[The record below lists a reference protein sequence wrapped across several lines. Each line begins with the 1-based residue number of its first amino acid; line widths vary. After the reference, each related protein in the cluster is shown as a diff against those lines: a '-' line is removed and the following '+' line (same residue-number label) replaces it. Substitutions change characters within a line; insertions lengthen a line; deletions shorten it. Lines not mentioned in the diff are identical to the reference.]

1 MQIRFLRFMTLLLA
15 SVLATGVVSAQ
26 TRKITGQVVD
36 EMGIPL
42 IGSVVASQDGKSGTM
57 TDEKGAFSLNVR
69 SNDQTVSVSFL
80 GYLTQNVD
88 ILGKSDIKIQLLPD
102 PNNSLN
108 EVVVI
113 GYGEVKKA
121 DLTGSVGS
129 VKMSDVKE
137 APGLSVDQALQGRI
151 AGVDIMST
159 TGEPGAAT
167 SIRIRGTRSITASNE
182 PLIVVDGVAGAVTDL
197 NDINSEDIESI
208 SVLKDA
214 SSTAIYGS
222 RGSNGVIMVTTKG
235 GFTTKP
241 NITFKAQFGA
251 SQIAR
256 SLDLMNAE
264 EFIRYRKSINAAGG
278 HLAHGNLPAYDE
290 KLDPALYGVGTNWL
304 DEISRVALY
313 QNYNFSMSG
322 KENKLH
328 YYTALGY
335 TDQQGVVKG
344 SGMSRVTTRLNLAYK
359 IFKWMTLSY
368 RGSYTYQ
375 RQLPN
380 RATIGG
386 TNIYNG
392 AIYLSPLISPE
403 DNYNPI
409 FENGMYINNPAKT
422 IEMTENIQ
430 DRHTTFNT
438 AIVEIMPVSGMVIT
452 SHNTY
457 MLYGRKDY
465 RFYPSYLPAKVEG
478 EGAEAYRYE
487 GDAYRFSSENTIS
500 YKKKLSRGHNLDALL
515 GFTVSNESTNQISL
529 NAKGLLVDGLK
540 WNNMNGIS
548 SKENYAASSA
558 NTKVVRESLLARFNY
573 NYKSKYYLTFT
584 GRYDGSSNFADNHKW
599 GFFPSGAFK
608 WNMKQENFLRRVKDI
623 DELSLRLSAGLTGN
637 DAIPTYNSLEA
648 YTSSTG
654 GYLFDGTQS
663 AAYYLNRIANPDLT
677 WEKTFLANLGVDLS
691 VLDGRLKFT
700 AEAYTSYTKDLL
712 LSVQVPQTTGF
723 NSRFTNLGKTT
734 NSGVELTIDSRNIDT
749 KDFSWNT
756 TFTISHN
763 RQMVEDIGHENYV
776 ATLESWGNSK
786 YMMYGYR
793 KGYPLNSL
801 WGFEYAG
808 PWQNEEQLK
817 QYYQESNTYVSSTL
831 ADKTD
836 DAKVKTL
843 LGLPKYVDQDQN
855 GVLSE
860 KDLVY
865 LGNSDPILYGGLNNT
880 FHWKNF
886 KFTMYFIYSLGG
898 SIYNWSEMF
907 MGGGIVTNQYRY
919 MLDAWHPVRNPDS
932 WHPRPGKD
940 YNLMPSSRQVHDA
953 SYLRLKTLSVAYT
966 LPFKRGNTFKDMTF
980 TLTGDNLA
988 LWTKYNGFDP
998 DVSTNSSNSTLRRVD
1013 MGAYPK
1019 ARMVVL
1025 SVQLRY

>member
-1 MQIRFLRFMTLLLA
+1 MTVLLCT
-15 SVLATGVVSAQ
+15 VIQVSAQ
-26 TRKITGQVVD
+26 TRKISGVVVD
-36 EMGIPL
+36 EMGLPL
-42 IGSVVASQDGKSGTM
+42 IGSVVASQDGKSGVM
-57 TDEKGAFSLNVR
+57 TDDKGAFSIDVR
-69 SNDQTVSVSFL
+69 SNDQTITVSFL
-80 GYLTQNVD
+80 GYLTQNAD
-88 ILGKSDIKIQLLPD
+88 ISGKSDIKVQLLPD

-113 GYGEVKKA
+113 GYGEVKKV

-222 RGSNGVIMVTTKG
+222 RGSNGVVLVTTKG
-235 GFTTKP
+235 GFTSKP
-241 NITFKAQFGA
+241 NITFKAQFGV

-256 SLDLMNAE
+256 TLDLMDAS
-264 EFIRYRKSINAAGG
+264 EFIRYRNSYSYGSKEN
-278 HLAHGNLPAYDE
+278 GNVPSYDPTAYGE
-290 KLDPALYGVGTNWL
+290 GTNWL
-304 DEISRVALY
+304 DEISRVAFY
-313 QNYNFSMSG
+313 QNYNFSISG

-328 YYTALGY
+328 YYSALGY
-335 TDQQGVVKG
+335 TDQQGVIKG
-344 SGMSRVTTRLNLAYK
+344 SGMSRVTARLNLAYK
-359 IFKWMTLSY
+359 IFKWMTISY

-380 RATIGG
+380 RANIGG

-392 AIYLSPLISPE
+392 AIYLSPLIKPD
-403 DNYNPI
+403 DNWNPLY
-409 FENGMYINNPAKT
+409 ENGVTINTPAKT
-422 IEMTENIQ
+422 IELNENIS
-430 DRHTTFNT
+430 DRHTTFHT
-438 AIVEIMPVSGMVIT
+438 AIVEVMPIKGMVIK

-487 GDAYRFSSENTIS
+487 GDAYRFSTENTIS
-500 YKKKLSRGHNLDALL
+500 YKKKLNRGHNIDALL
-515 GFTVSNESTNQISL
+515 GYTLTYETVNTLSL
-529 NAKGLLVDGLK
+529 NAKGLLVDALK

-548 SKENYAASSA
+548 SKENYTASSS
-558 NTKVVRESLLARFNY
+558 NTVTVRKSVLARANY

-584 GRYDGSSNFADNHKW
+584 GRYDGSSNFAENNKW

-608 WNMKQENFLRRVKDI
+608 WNLKQENFLKRVKQV
-623 DELSLRLSAGLTGN
+623 DELALRLSAGLTGN
-637 DAIPTYNSLEA
+637 DAISNYRSLEA
-648 YTSSTG
+648 YSSTTG

-663 AAYYLNRIANPDLT
+663 AAYYLSRIENPDLT
-677 WEKTFLANLGVDLS
+677 WEKTFLANVGVDLS
-691 VLDGRLKFT
+691 VLNGRLKFT
-700 AEAYTSYTKDLL
+700 LEGYASYTKDLL
-712 LSVQVPQTTGF
+712 LSVQIPQTTGF
-723 NSRFTNLGKTT
+723 NNRFTNLGLTT
-734 NSGVELTIDSRNIDT
+734 NNGVELTIDSRNIDR
-749 KDFSWNT
+749 KNFSWTT

-763 RQMVEDIGHENYV
+763 SQMVRDIGNENYV
-776 ATLESWGNSK
+776 ATLSSWGSNSF
-786 YMMYGYR
+786 MMYGYK

-801 WGFEYAG
+801 WGFQYEG
-808 PWQNEEQLK
+808 PWQNLEQLERN
-817 QYYQESNTYVSSTL
+817 QYTHTYVSSTL
-831 ADKTD
+831 ASEGNLSS
-836 DAKVKTL
+836 L
-843 LGLPKYVDQDQN
+843 LGHPKYADQN
-855 GVLSE
+855 KDGVLSE
-860 KDLVY
+860 KDLIY
-865 LGNSDPILYGGLNNT
+865 LGNSDPIVHGGINNT

-886 KFTMYFIYSLGG
+886 KLSLYFTYSIGG
-898 SIYNWSEMF
+898 KIYNYSELF
-907 MGGGIVTNQYRY
+907 MGGGSITNQYRY
-919 MLDAWHPVRNPDS
+919 MLDCWHPVRNPDS
-932 WHPRPGKD
+932 WHPRAGTG

-953 SYLRLKTLSVAYT
+953 SYLRFKTASLSYT
-966 LPFKRGNTFKDMTF
+966 LPFKKGKTFKDIMF
-980 TLTGDNLA
+980 TLTGDNLV

-1019 ARMVVL
+1019 SRMVVFG
-1025 SVQLRY
+1025 VQLRY

>member
-1 MQIRFLRFMTLLLA
+1 MQTRFLKVVTLMLALLA
-15 SVLATGVVSAQ
+15 ASVASAQ
-26 TRKITGQVVD
+26 TRKITGTVVD

-42 IGSVVASQDGKSGTM
+42 IGSVVASQDGKSGAM
-57 TDEKGAFSLNVR
+57 TDDKGVFTLNVR

-80 GYLTQNVD
+80 GYLTQNVN
-88 ILGKSDIKIQLLPD
+88 IQGKTDIKVQMMPD

-129 VKMSDVKE
+129 VKMSDIKE

-197 NDINSEDIESI
+197 NDINSDDIESI

-251 SQIAR
+251 SQVAR
-256 SLDLMNAE
+256 TLDVMNAE
-264 EFIRYRKSINAAGG
+264 EFIRFRRYLNYGYKD
-278 HLAHGNLPAYDE
+278 HGNLPAYDE
-290 KLDPALYGVGTNWL
+290 KLDPAAYGAGTNWL
-304 DEISRVALY
+304 DEITRVAAY
-313 QNYNFSMSG
+313 QNYNFSISG

-328 YYTALGY
+328 YYSALGY
-335 TDQQGVVKG
+335 TDQQGVIKG

-359 IFKWMTLSY
+359 IFKWMTVSY

-380 RATIGG
+380 RASIGG

-403 DNYNPI
+403 DNWNPI
-409 FENGMYINNPAKT
+409 FENGVYFNNPAKT
-422 IEMTENIQ
+422 IEMVENIV

-438 AIVEIMPVSGMVIT
+438 AIVEIMPIKGMVIK

-465 RFYPSYLPAKVEG
+465 RFYPSCLPAKVEG

-500 YKKKLSRGHNLDALL
+500 YKRKFSRGHNLDALL
-515 GFTVSNESTNQISL
+515 GFTVSTDLTNLLSL

-540 WNNMNGIS
+540 WNNMNGVA
-548 SKENYAASSA
+548 SKENYTASSS
-558 NTKVVRESLLARFNY
+558 NTKVVRESVLARFNY

-608 WNMKQENFLRRVKDI
+608 WNMKQEKFLRRVKDV

-637 DAIPTYNSLEA
+637 DAISTYRSLEA

-654 GYLFDGTQS
+654 GYMFGGTQPT
-663 AAYYLNRIANPDLT
+663 AYYINRIQNPDLT
-677 WEKTFLANLGVDLS
+677 WEKTFLANVGVDLS
-691 VLDGRLKFT
+691 VLKGRLKFT
-700 AEAYTSYTKDLL
+700 LEGYTSYTTDLL
-712 LSVQVPQTTGF
+712 LSVQIPQTTGF
-723 NSRFTNLGKTT
+723 NNRFTNLGKTT
-734 NSGVELTIDSRNIDT
+734 NNGVELSIDSRNIDT
-749 KDFSWNT
+749 KDFSWST

-763 RQMVEDIGHENYV
+763 RQMVENIGHENYV
-776 ATLESWGNSK
+776 TTLESWGNSK
-786 YMMYGYR
+786 YMMYGYK

-801 WGFEYAG
+801 WGFKYAG
-808 PWQNEEQLK
+808 PWQNEDQLQK
-817 QYYQESNTYVSSTL
+817 YYMDSKTYVSSTL
-831 ADKTD
+831 VDK
-836 DAKVKTL
+836 AKPDEVKSL
-843 LGLPKYVDQDQN
+843 LGLPKYVDRNND
-855 GVLSE
+855 GMLSE
-860 KDLVY
+860 KDLFY
-865 LGNSDPILYGGLNNT
+865 LGNSDPLLYGGLNNT
-880 FHWKNF
+880 FHWKNL
-886 KFTMYFIYSLGG
+886 KFSFYFVYSLGG
-898 SIYNWSEMF
+898 SIYNYSEMF
-907 MGGGIVTNQYRY
+907 MGGGKITNQYRY

-932 WHPRPGKD
+932 WHPRPNKD

-953 SYLRLKTLSVAYT
+953 SYLRLKTVSIAYT
-966 LPFKRGNTFKDMTF
+966 LPFKNGNIFKDMTF

-988 LWTKYNGFDP
+988 LWTAYNGFDP

-1025 SVQLRY
+1025 GVQLRY

>member
-1 MQIRFLRFMTLLLA
+1 MQKRFLKLITLMT
-15 SVLATGVVSAQ
+15 VLFCTVTHVSAQ
-26 TRKITGQVVD
+26 TRKVTGVVVD
-36 EMGIPL
+36 EMGVPL
-42 IGSVVASQDGKSGTM
+42 IGSIVASQDGKSGVM
-57 TDEKGAFSLNVR
+57 TDEKGAFSINVR
-69 SNDQTVSVSFL
+69 SNDQTITISFL
-80 GYLTQNVD
+80 GYLTQSAD
-88 ILGKSDIKIQLLPD
+88 IVGKSDIKVQLLPD

-222 RGSNGVIMVTTKG
+222 RGSNGVVLVTTKG
-235 GFTTKP
+235 GFTSKP

-256 SLDLMNAE
+256 TLDLMNAS
-264 EFIRYRKSINAAGG
+264 EFIRYRNSYSY
-278 HLAHGNLPAYDE
+278 GNKDNGNVPQYDPTAYGE
-290 KLDPALYGVGTNWL
+290 GTNWL

-335 TDQQGVVKG
+335 TDQQGVIKD
-344 SGMSRVTTRLNLAYK
+344 SGMKRVTARLNLAYK

-368 RGSYTYQ
+368 RGSYSYQ

-380 RATIGG
+380 KANIGG

-392 AIYLSPLISPE
+392 AIYLSPLIKPE
-403 DNYNPI
+403 DNWNPLY
-409 FENGMYINNPAKT
+409 ENGVTINTPAKT
-422 IEMTENIQ
+422 IELNENIS
-430 DRHTTFNT
+430 DRHTTFHT
-438 AIVEIMPVSGMVIT
+438 AIVEVMPIKGMVIK

-487 GDAYRFSSENTIS
+487 GDAYRFSTENTIS
-500 YKKKLSRGHNLDALL
+500 YKRKFNRGHNIDALL
-515 GFTVSNESTNQISL
+515 GYTLSYENVNTLSL
-529 NAKGLLVDGLK
+529 NAKGLLVDALK

-548 SKENYAASSA
+548 SKENYTASSS
-558 NTKVVRESLLARFNY
+558 NTETVRKSVLARLNY
-573 NYKSKYYLTFT
+573 NLKSKYYLTFT
-584 GRYDGSSNFADNHKW
+584 GRYDGSSNFAANNKW

-608 WNMKQENFLRRVKDI
+608 WNMKQENFLKRVKDV
-623 DELSLRLSAGLTGN
+623 DELALRLSAGLTGN
-637 DAIPTYNSLEA
+637 DAISNYRSLEA
-648 YTSSTG
+648 YSSTTG

-663 AAYYLNRIANPDLT
+663 AAYYLSRIENPDLT
-677 WEKTFLANLGVDLS
+677 WEKTFLANVGLDLS
-691 VLDGRLKFT
+691 VLKGRLKFT
-700 AEAYTSYTKDLL
+700 VEGYSSYTKDLL
-712 LSVQVPQTTGF
+712 LSVQIPQTTGF
-723 NSRFTNLGKTT
+723 NSRFTNLGMTT
-734 NSGVELTIDSRNIDT
+734 NNGVELTIDSRNIDR
-749 KDFSWNT
+749 KNFSWTT

-763 RQMVEDIGHENYV
+763 SQMVRDIGNENYV
-776 ATLESWGNSK
+776 ATLSSWGSNSF
-786 YMMYGYR
+786 MMYGYK

-801 WGFEYAG
+801 WGFQYEG
-808 PWQNEEQLK
+808 PWQNLEQLERN
-817 QYYQESNTYVSSTL
+817 QYTHTYVSSAL
-831 ADKTD
+831 ASEDNLGS
-836 DAKVKTL
+836 L
-843 LGLPKYVDQDQN
+843 LGHPKYVDQNKD

-860 KDLVY
+860 KDLIY
-865 LGNSDPILYGGLNNT
+865 LGNSDPVVYGGLNNT

-886 KFTMYFIYSLGG
+886 KLSLYFTYSLGG
-898 SIYNWSEMF
+898 RIYNYSELF
-907 MGGGIVTNQYRY
+907 MGGGSITNQYRY
-919 MLDAWHPVRNPDS
+919 MLDCWHPVRNPDS
-932 WHPRPGKD
+932 MHPKAGVG

-953 SYLRLKTLSVAYT
+953 SYLRFKTLSFSYT
-966 LPFKRGNTFKDMTF
+966 YPFKKGKTFKDIMF
-980 TLTGDNLA
+980 SITGDNLA

-1025 SVQLRY
+1025 GVQLRY

>member
-1 MQIRFLRFMTLLLA
+1 MQKRFLRLITLIT
-15 SVLATGVVSAQ
+15 VLICTVTHVSAQ
-26 TRKITGQVVD
+26 TRKITGVVVD
-36 EMGIPL
+36 EMGLPL
-42 IGSVVASQDGKSGTM
+42 IGSVVASQDGKSGVM
-57 TDEKGAFSLNVR
+57 TDDKGAFSIDVR
-69 SNDQTVSVSFL
+69 SNDQTISVSFL
-80 GYLTQNVD
+80 GYLTQNAD
-88 ILGKSDIKIQLLPD
+88 IVGKSDLKVQLLPD

-222 RGSNGVIMVTTKG
+222 RGSNGVVLVTTKG
-235 GFTTKP
+235 GFTSKP
-241 NITFKAQFGA
+241 NITFKAQFGV

-256 SLDLMNAE
+256 TLDLMDSG
-264 EFIRYRKSINAAGG
+264 EFIRYRNSYSY
-278 HLAHGNLPAYDE
+278 GNKDNGNVPQYDPTAYAE
-290 KLDPALYGVGTNWL
+290 STNWL
-304 DEISRVALY
+304 DEISRVAFY

-335 TDQQGVVKG
+335 TDQQGVIKD
-344 SGMSRVTTRLNLAYK
+344 SGMKRVTARLNLAYK
-359 IFKWMTLSY
+359 LFKWMTLSY

-380 RATIGG
+380 KANIGG

-392 AIYLSPLISPE
+392 AIYLSPLIKPE
-403 DNYNPI
+403 DNWNPLY
-409 FENGMYINNPAKT
+409 ENGVTINTPAKT
-422 IEMTENIQ
+422 IELNENIS
-430 DRHTTFNT
+430 DRHTTFHT
-438 AIVEIMPVSGMVIT
+438 AIVEVMPVKGMVIK

-487 GDAYRFSSENTIS
+487 GDDYRFSTENTIS
-500 YKKKLSRGHNLDALL
+500 YKRKFNRGHNIDALL
-515 GFTVSNESTNQISL
+515 GYTLSYENVNTLSL
-529 NAKGLLVDGLK
+529 NAKGLLVDALK

-548 SKENYAASSA
+548 SKENYTASSS
-558 NTKVVRESLLARFNY
+558 NTVTVRKSFLARFNY

-584 GRYDGSSNFADNHKW
+584 GRYDGSSNFAENNKW

-608 WNMKQENFLRRVKDI
+608 WNMKQENFLKRVKDI

-637 DAIPTYNSLEA
+637 DAIANYRSLEA
-648 YTSSTG
+648 YSSSTG

-663 AAYYLNRIANPDLT
+663 AAYYLSRIENPDLT
-677 WEKTFLANLGVDLS
+677 WEKTFLANVGLDLS
-691 VLDGRLKFT
+691 VLKGRLKFT
-700 AEAYTSYTKDLL
+700 LEGYTSYTKDLL
-712 LSVQVPQTTGF
+712 LSVQIPQTTGF
-723 NSRFTNLGKTT
+723 NSRFTNLGMTT
-734 NSGVELTIDSRNIDT
+734 NNGVELTIDSRNIDR
-749 KDFSWNT
+749 KNFSWTT

-763 RQMVEDIGHENYV
+763 SQMVRDIGNENYV
-776 ATLESWGNSK
+776 ATLSSWGSNSF
-786 YMMYGYR
+786 MMYGYK

-801 WGFEYAG
+801 WGFQYEG
-808 PWQNEEQLK
+808 PWQNLEQLERN
-817 QYYQESNTYVSSTL
+817 QYTHTYVSSTL
-831 ADKTD
+831 ASEGNLSS
-836 DAKVKTL
+836 L
-843 LGLPKYVDQDQN
+843 LGHPKYVDQNKD

-860 KDLVY
+860 KDLIY
-865 LGNSDPILYGGLNNT
+865 LGNSDPIVHGGLNNT

-886 KFTMYFIYSLGG
+886 KLSLYFTYSIGG
-898 SIYNWSEMF
+898 KIYNYSELF
-907 MGGGIVTNQYRY
+907 MGGGSITNQYRY
-919 MLDAWHPVRNPDS
+919 MLDCWHPVRNPDS
-932 WHPRPGKD
+932 MHPKAGVG

-953 SYLRLKTLSVAYT
+953 SYLRFKTLSFSYT
-966 LPFKRGNTFKDMTF
+966 YPFKKGKTFKDIMF
-980 TLTGDNLA
+980 SITGDNLA

-1025 SVQLRY
+1025 GVQLRY

>member
-1 MQIRFLRFMTLLLA
+1 MQKRFLRLITLIT
-15 SVLATGVVSAQ
+15 VLICTVTHVSAQ
-26 TRKITGQVVD
+26 TRKITGVVVD
-36 EMGIPL
+36 EMGLPL
-42 IGSVVASQDGKSGTM
+42 IGSVVASQDGKSGVM
-57 TDEKGAFSLNVR
+57 TDDKGAFSIDVR
-69 SNDQTVSVSFL
+69 SNDQTISVSFL
-80 GYLTQNVD
+80 GYLTQNAD
-88 ILGKSDIKIQLLPD
+88 IVGKSDLKVQLLPD

-222 RGSNGVIMVTTKG
+222 RGSNGVVLVTTKG
-235 GFTTKP
+235 GFTSKP
-241 NITFKAQFGA
+241 NITFKAQFGV

-256 SLDLMNAE
+256 TLDLMDSG
-264 EFIRYRKSINAAGG
+264 EFIRYRNSYSY
-278 HLAHGNLPAYDE
+278 GNKDNGNVPQYDPTAYAE
-290 KLDPALYGVGTNWL
+290 STNWL
-304 DEISRVALY
+304 DEISRVAFY

-335 TDQQGVVKG
+335 TDQQGVIKD
-344 SGMSRVTTRLNLAYK
+344 SGMKRVTARLNLAYK
-359 IFKWMTLSY
+359 LFKWMTLSY

-380 RATIGG
+380 KANIGG

-392 AIYLSPLISPE
+392 AIYLSPLIKPE
-403 DNYNPI
+403 DNWNPLY
-409 FENGMYINNPAKT
+409 ENGVTINTPAKT
-422 IEMTENIQ
+422 IELNENIS
-430 DRHTTFNT
+430 DRHTTFHT
-438 AIVEIMPVSGMVIT
+438 AIVEVMPVKGMVIK

-487 GDAYRFSSENTIS
+487 GDAYRFSTENTIS
-500 YKKKLSRGHNLDALL
+500 YKRKFNRGHNIDALL
-515 GFTVSNESTNQISL
+515 GYTLSYENVNTLSL
-529 NAKGLLVDGLK
+529 NAKGLLVDALK

-548 SKENYAASSA
+548 SKENYTASSS
-558 NTKVVRESLLARFNY
+558 NTVTVRKSFLARFNY

-584 GRYDGSSNFADNHKW
+584 GRYDGSSNFAENNKW

-608 WNMKQENFLRRVKDI
+608 WNMKQENFLKRVKDI

-637 DAIPTYNSLEA
+637 DAIANYRSLEA
-648 YTSSTG
+648 YSSSTG

-663 AAYYLNRIANPDLT
+663 AAYYLSRIENPDLT
-677 WEKTFLANLGVDLS
+677 WEKTFLANVGLDLS
-691 VLDGRLKFT
+691 VLKGRLKFT
-700 AEAYTSYTKDLL
+700 LEGYTSYTKDLL
-712 LSVQVPQTTGF
+712 LSVQIPQTTGF
-723 NSRFTNLGKTT
+723 NSRFTNLGMTT
-734 NSGVELTIDSRNIDT
+734 NNGVELTIDSRNIDR
-749 KDFSWNT
+749 KNFSWTT

-763 RQMVEDIGHENYV
+763 SQMVRDIGNENYV
-776 ATLESWGNSK
+776 ATLSSWGSNSF
-786 YMMYGYR
+786 MMYGYK

-801 WGFEYAG
+801 WGFQYEG
-808 PWQNEEQLK
+808 PWQNLEQLERN
-817 QYYQESNTYVSSTL
+817 QYTHTYVSSTL
-831 ADKTD
+831 ASEGNLSS
-836 DAKVKTL
+836 L
-843 LGLPKYVDQDQN
+843 LGHPKYVDQNKD

-860 KDLVY
+860 KDLIY
-865 LGNSDPILYGGLNNT
+865 LGNSDPIVHGGLNNT

-886 KFTMYFIYSLGG
+886 KLSLYFTYSIGG
-898 SIYNWSEMF
+898 KIYNYSELF
-907 MGGGIVTNQYRY
+907 MGGGSITNQYRY
-919 MLDAWHPVRNPDS
+919 MLDCWHPVRNPDS
-932 WHPRPGKD
+932 MHPKAGVG

-953 SYLRLKTLSVAYT
+953 SYLRFKTLSFSYT
-966 LPFKRGNTFKDMTF
+966 YPFKKGKTFKDIMF
-980 TLTGDNLA
+980 SITGDNLA

-1025 SVQLRY
+1025 GVQLRY

>member
-1 MQIRFLRFMTLLLA
+1 MQTRFLKVVTLMLALLA
-15 SVLATGVVSAQ
+15 ASVASAQ
-26 TRKITGQVVD
+26 TRKITGTVVD

-42 IGSVVASQDGKSGTM
+42 IGSVVASQDGKSGAM
-57 TDEKGAFSLNVR
+57 TDDKGVFTLNVR

-80 GYLTQNVD
+80 GYLTQNVN
-88 ILGKSDIKIQLLPD
+88 IQGKTDIKVQMMPD

-129 VKMSDVKE
+129 VKMSDIKE

-197 NDINSEDIESI
+197 NDINSDDIESI

-251 SQIAR
+251 SQVAR
-256 SLDLMNAE
+256 TLDVMNAE
-264 EFIRYRKSINAAGG
+264 EFIRFRRYLNYGYKD
-278 HLAHGNLPAYDE
+278 HGNLPAYDE
-290 KLDPALYGVGTNWL
+290 KLDPVAYGAGTNWL
-304 DEISRVALY
+304 DEITRVAAY
-313 QNYNFSMSG
+313 QNYNFSISG

-328 YYTALGY
+328 YYSALGY
-335 TDQQGVVKG
+335 TDQQGVIKG

-359 IFKWMTLSY
+359 IFKWMTVSY

-380 RATIGG
+380 RASIGG

-403 DNYNPI
+403 DNWNPI
-409 FENGMYINNPAKT
+409 FENGVYFNNPAKT
-422 IEMTENIQ
+422 IEMVENIV

-438 AIVEIMPVSGMVIT
+438 AIVEIMPIKGMVIK

-457 MLYGRKDY
+457 MLYARKDY

-500 YKKKLSRGHNLDALL
+500 YKRKFSRGHNLDALL
-515 GFTVSNESTNQISL
+515 GFTVSTDLTNLLSL

-540 WNNMNGIS
+540 WNNMNGVA
-548 SKENYAASSA
+548 SKENYTASSS
-558 NTKVVRESLLARFNY
+558 NTKVVRESVLARFNY

-608 WNMKQENFLRRVKDI
+608 WNMKQEKFLRRVKDI

-637 DAIPTYNSLEA
+637 DAISTYRSLEA

-654 GYLFDGTQS
+654 GYMFGGTQPT
-663 AAYYLNRIANPDLT
+663 AYYINRIQNPDLT
-677 WEKTFLANLGVDLS
+677 WEKTFLANVGVDLS
-691 VLDGRLKFT
+691 VLKGRLKFT
-700 AEAYTSYTKDLL
+700 LEGYTSYTTDLL
-712 LSVQVPQTTGF
+712 LSVQIPQTTGF
-723 NSRFTNLGKTT
+723 NNRFTNLGKTT
-734 NSGVELTIDSRNIDT
+734 NNGVELSIDSRNIDT
-749 KDFSWNT
+749 KDFSWST

-763 RQMVEDIGHENYV
+763 RQMVENIGHENYV
-776 ATLESWGNSK
+776 TTLESWGNSK
-786 YMMYGYR
+786 YMMYGYK

-801 WGFEYAG
+801 WGFKYAG
-808 PWQNEEQLK
+808 PWQNEDQLQK
-817 QYYQESNTYVSSTL
+817 YYMDSKTYVSSTL
-831 ADKTD
+831 VDKTKPD
-836 DAKVKTL
+836 EVKSL
-843 LGLPKYVDQDQN
+843 LGLPKYVDRNND
-855 GVLSE
+855 GMLSE
-860 KDLVY
+860 KDLFY
-865 LGNSDPILYGGLNNT
+865 LGNSDPLLYGGLNNT
-880 FHWKNF
+880 FHWKNL
-886 KFTMYFIYSLGG
+886 KFSFYFVYSLGG
-898 SIYNWSEMF
+898 SIYNYSEMF
-907 MGGGIVTNQYRY
+907 MGGGKITNQYRY

-932 WHPRPGKD
+932 WHPRPNKD

-953 SYLRLKTLSVAYT
+953 SYLRLKTVSIAYT
-966 LPFKRGNTFKDMTF
+966 LPFKKGNIFKDMTF

-988 LWTKYNGFDP
+988 LWTAYNGFDP

-1025 SVQLRY
+1025 GVQLRY

>member
-1 MQIRFLRFMTLLLA
+1 MLALVLA
-15 SVLATGVVSAQ
+15 SGVMSAQ
-26 TRKITGQVVD
+26 TRKIIGQVVD
-36 EMGIPL
+36 EMGVPL
-42 IGSVVASQDGKSGTM
+42 IGSVVASQDGKSGAM
-57 TDEKGAFSLNVR
+57 TDDKGEFSLNVR
-69 SNDQTVSVSFL
+69 SNDQIVSVSFL

-88 ILGKSDIKIQLLPD
+88 IIGKNNVKVQMLPD

-113 GYGEVKKA
+113 GYGEVKKG

-129 VKMSDVKE
+129 VKMSDLKE

-197 NDINSEDIESI
+197 NDINPDDIESI

-222 RGSNGVIMVTTKG
+222 RGSNGVIIVTTKG
-235 GFTTKP
+235 GFTSKP
-241 NITFKAQFGA
+241 NIAFKAQFGV
-251 SQIAR
+251 SKVAR

-264 EFIRYRKSINAAGG
+264 EFIRFRKSINSVTG
-278 HLAHGNLPAYDE
+278 HLANTSLPLYDE
-290 KLDPALYGVGTNWL
+290 KLEPAAYGAGTNWL
-304 DEISRVALY
+304 DEITRVATY
-313 QNYNFSMSG
+313 QNYNFSISG

-328 YYTALGY
+328 YYSALGY
-335 TDQQGVVKG
+335 TDQQGVIKG

-359 IFKWMTLSY
+359 IFKWMTISY

-403 DNYNPI
+403 DNFNPI
-409 FENGMYINNPAKT
+409 FENGMYFNNPAKT
-422 IEMTENIQ
+422 IELTEHIQ

-438 AIVEIMPVSGMVIT
+438 VIVEIMPIQGMVIT

-457 MLYGRKDY
+457 MNYARKDY
-465 RFYPSYLPAKVEG
+465 RFYPSNLPAKVEG

-500 YKKKLSRGHNLDALL
+500 YKKKFSRGHNLDALL
-515 GFTVSNESTNQISL
+515 GFTFTNESTNLLSA
-529 NAKGLLVDGLK
+529 NAKGLLADGLK
-540 WNNMNGIS
+540 WNNLNGIG
-548 SKENYAASSA
+548 SKENYTVSSA
-558 NTKVVRESLLARFNY
+558 NTATVRESLLARANY

-584 GRYDGSSNFADNHKW
+584 GRFDASSHFADNHKW

-608 WNMKQENFLRRVKDI
+608 WNMKQERFLRRAKDI

-637 DAIPTYNSLEA
+637 DAISTYRSLEA

-654 GYLFDGTQS
+654 GYLFGGTQMTS
-663 AAYYLNRIANPDLT
+663 YYLYRIANPDLT
-677 WEKTFLANLGVDLS
+677 WEKTFLANAGVDLS
-691 VLDGRLKFT
+691 VLKGRLKFT
-700 AEAYTSYTKDLL
+700 LEGYTSYTKDLL
-712 LSVQVPQTTGF
+712 LSVQIPQTTGF
-723 NSRFTNLGKTT
+723 NNRFSNLGKTT
-734 NSGVELTIDSRNIDT
+734 NNGVELTIDSKNIDT
-749 KDFSWNT
+749 KDFAWNT

-776 ATLESWGNSK
+776 TTLESWGNSK
-786 YMMYGYR
+786 YMMYGYK

-808 PWQNEEQLK
+808 PWQNEEQLQ
-817 QYYQESNTYVSSTL
+817 QYYVESSTYVSSTMV
-831 ADKTD
+831 DKTN
-836 DAKVKTL
+836 ASAVSSL
-843 LGLPKYVDQDQN
+843 LGLAKYVDQNNDGQ
-855 GVLSE
+855 LSE

-865 LGNSDPILYGGLNNT
+865 LGHSDPVLYGGLNNT
-880 FHWKNF
+880 FHWKNL
-886 KFTMYFIYSLGG
+886 KFSFYFIYSLGG
-898 SIYNWSEMF
+898 KIYNYSEMF

-953 SYLRLKTLSVAYT
+953 SYLRLKTVSIAYT
-966 LPFKRGNTFKDMTF
+966 HPFRKGNLFKDMTF

-988 LWTKYNGFDP
+988 LLTKYNGFDP
-998 DVSTNSSNSTLRRVD
+998 DVSTSGESTLRRVD

-1025 SVQLRY
+1025 GFQLRY

>member
-1 MQIRFLRFMTLLLA
+1 MQTRFLKVVTMMLALLA
-15 SVLATGVVSAQ
+15 ASVASAQ
-26 TRKITGQVVD
+26 TRKITGTVVD

-42 IGSVVASQDGKSGTM
+42 IGSVVASQDGKSGAM
-57 TDEKGAFSLNVR
+57 TDDKGVFTLNVR

-80 GYLTQNVD
+80 GYLTQNVN
-88 ILGKSDIKIQLLPD
+88 IQGKTDFKVQMMPD

-129 VKMSDVKE
+129 VKMSDIKE

-197 NDINSEDIESI
+197 NDINSDDIESI

-251 SQIAR
+251 SQVAR
-256 SLDLMNAE
+256 TLDVMNAE
-264 EFIRYRKSINAAGG
+264 EFIRFRRYLNYGYKD
-278 HLAHGNLPAYDE
+278 HGNLPAYDE
-290 KLDPALYGVGTNWL
+290 KLDPAAYGAGTNWL
-304 DEISRVALY
+304 DEITRVAAY
-313 QNYNFSMSG
+313 QNYNFSISG

-328 YYTALGY
+328 YYSALGY
-335 TDQQGVVKG
+335 TDQQGVIKG

-359 IFKWMTLSY
+359 IFKWMTVSY

-380 RATIGG
+380 RASIGG

-403 DNYNPI
+403 DNWNPI
-409 FENGMYINNPAKT
+409 FENGVYFNNPAKT
-422 IEMTENIQ
+422 IEMVENIV

-438 AIVEIMPVSGMVIT
+438 AIVEIMPIKGMVIK

-457 MLYGRKDY
+457 MLYARKDY

-500 YKKKLSRGHNLDALL
+500 YKRKFSRGHNLDALL
-515 GFTVSNESTNQISL
+515 GFTVSTDLTNLLSL

-540 WNNMNGIS
+540 WNNMNGVA
-548 SKENYAASSA
+548 SKENYTASSS
-558 NTKVVRESLLARFNY
+558 NTKVVRESVLARFNY
-573 NYKSKYYLTFT
+573 NYKSRYYLTFT

-608 WNMKQENFLRRVKDI
+608 WNMKQEKFLRRVKDV

-637 DAIPTYNSLEA
+637 DAISTYRSLEA

-654 GYLFDGTQS
+654 GYMFGGTQPT
-663 AAYYLNRIANPDLT
+663 AYYINRIQNPDLT
-677 WEKTFLANLGVDLS
+677 WEKTFLANVGVDLS
-691 VLDGRLKFT
+691 VLKGRLKFT
-700 AEAYTSYTKDLL
+700 LEGYTSYTTDLL
-712 LSVQVPQTTGF
+712 LSVQIPQTTGF
-723 NSRFTNLGKTT
+723 NNRFTNLGKTT
-734 NSGVELTIDSRNIDT
+734 NNGVELSIDSRNIDT
-749 KDFSWNT
+749 KDFSWST

-763 RQMVEDIGHENYV
+763 RQMVENIGHENYV
-776 ATLESWGNSK
+776 TTLESWGNSK
-786 YMMYGYR
+786 YMMYGY
-793 KGYPLNSL
+793 KKDYPLNSL
-801 WGFEYAG
+801 WGFKYAG
-808 PWQNEEQLK
+808 PWQNEDQLQK
-817 QYYQESNTYVSSTL
+817 YYMDSKTYVSSTL
-831 ADKTD
+831 VDKTKPD
-836 DAKVKTL
+836 EVKSL
-843 LGLPKYVDQDQN
+843 LGLPKYVDRNND
-855 GVLSE
+855 GMLSE
-860 KDLVY
+860 KDLFY
-865 LGNSDPILYGGLNNT
+865 LGNSDPLLYGGLNNT
-880 FHWKNF
+880 FHWKNL
-886 KFTMYFIYSLGG
+886 KFSFYFVYSLGG
-898 SIYNWSEMF
+898 SIYNYSEMF
-907 MGGGIVTNQYRY
+907 MGGGKITNQYRY

-932 WHPRPGKD
+932 WHPRPNKD

-953 SYLRLKTLSVAYT
+953 SYLRLKTVSIAYT
-966 LPFKRGNTFKDMTF
+966 LPFKKGNIFKDMTF

-988 LWTKYNGFDP
+988 LWTAYNGFDP

-1025 SVQLRY
+1025 GVQLRY

>member
-1 MQIRFLRFMTLLLA
+1 MLALVLA
-15 SVLATGVVSAQ
+15 SGVMSAQ
-26 TRKITGQVVD
+26 TRKIIGQVVD
-36 EMGIPL
+36 EMGVPL
-42 IGSVVASQDGKSGTM
+42 IGSVVASQDGKSGAM
-57 TDEKGAFSLNVR
+57 TDDKGEFSLTVR
-69 SNDQTVSVSFL
+69 SNDQIVSVSFL

-88 ILGKSDIKIQLLPD
+88 IIGKNNVKVQMLPD

-113 GYGEVKKA
+113 GYGEVKKG

-129 VKMSDVKE
+129 VKMSDLKE

-197 NDINSEDIESI
+197 NDINPDDIESI

-235 GFTTKP
+235 GFTSKP
-241 NITFKAQFGA
+241 NIAFKAQFGV
-251 SQIAR
+251 SKVAR

-264 EFIRYRKSINAAGG
+264 EFIRFRKSINSVTG
-278 HLAHGNLPAYDE
+278 HLANTSLPLYDE
-290 KLDPALYGVGTNWL
+290 KLDPAAYGAGTNWL
-304 DEISRVALY
+304 DEITRVATY
-313 QNYNFSMSG
+313 QNYNFSISG

-328 YYTALGY
+328 YYSALGY
-335 TDQQGVVKG
+335 TDQQGVIKG

-359 IFKWMTLSY
+359 IFKWMTISY

-403 DNYNPI
+403 DNFNPI
-409 FENGMYINNPAKT
+409 FENGMYFNNPAKT
-422 IEMTENIQ
+422 IELTEHIQ

-438 AIVEIMPVSGMVIT
+438 VIVEIMPIQGMVIT

-457 MLYGRKDY
+457 MNYARKDY

-500 YKKKLSRGHNLDALL
+500 YKKKFSRGHNLDALL
-515 GFTVSNESTNQISL
+515 GFTFTNESTNLLSA
-529 NAKGLLVDGLK
+529 NAKGLLADGLK
-540 WNNMNGIS
+540 WNNLNGIG
-548 SKENYAASSA
+548 SKENYTVSSA
-558 NTKVVRESLLARFNY
+558 NTATVRESLLARANY

-584 GRYDGSSNFADNHKW
+584 GRFDASSHFADNHKW

-608 WNMKQENFLRRVKDI
+608 WNMKQERFLRRAKDI

-637 DAIPTYNSLEA
+637 DAISTYRSLEA

-654 GYLFDGTQS
+654 GYLFGGTQMTS
-663 AAYYLNRIANPDLT
+663 YYLYRIANPDLT
-677 WEKTFLANLGVDLS
+677 WEKTFLANAGVDLS
-691 VLDGRLKFT
+691 VLKGRLKFT
-700 AEAYTSYTKDLL
+700 LEGYTSYTKDLL
-712 LSVQVPQTTGF
+712 LSVQIPQTTGF
-723 NSRFTNLGKTT
+723 NNRFSNLGKTT
-734 NSGVELTIDSRNIDT
+734 NNGVELTIDSRNIDT
-749 KDFSWNT
+749 KDFAWHT

-776 ATLESWGNSK
+776 TTLESWGNSK
-786 YMMYGYR
+786 YMMYGYK

-808 PWQNEEQLK
+808 PWQNKEQLQ
-817 QYYQESNTYVSSTL
+817 QYYVESSTYVSSTM
-831 ADKTD
+831 ADKTN
-836 DAKVKTL
+836 ASAVSSL
-843 LGLPKYVDQDQN
+843 LGLAKYVDQNNDGQ
-855 GVLSE
+855 LSE

-865 LGNSDPILYGGLNNT
+865 LGNSDPVLYGGLNNT
-880 FHWKNF
+880 FHWKNL
-886 KFTMYFIYSLGG
+886 KFSFYFIYSLGG
-898 SIYNWSEMF
+898 KIYNYSEMF

-953 SYLRLKTLSVAYT
+953 SYLRLKTVSIAYT
-966 LPFKRGNTFKDMTF
+966 LPFRKGNLFKDMTF

-988 LWTKYNGFDP
+988 LLTKYNGFDP
-998 DVSTNSSNSTLRRVD
+998 DVSTSGESTLRRVD

-1025 SVQLRY
+1025 GVQLRY

>member
-1 MQIRFLRFMTLLLA
+1 MQKRFLRLITLIT
-15 SVLATGVVSAQ
+15 VLICTVTHVSAQ
-26 TRKITGQVVD
+26 TRKITGVVVD
-36 EMGIPL
+36 EMGLPL
-42 IGSVVASQDGKSGTM
+42 IGSVVASQDGKSGVM
-57 TDEKGAFSLNVR
+57 TDDKGAFSIDVR
-69 SNDQTVSVSFL
+69 SNDQTISVSFL
-80 GYLTQNVD
+80 GYLTQNAD
-88 ILGKSDIKIQLLPD
+88 IVGKSDLKVQLLPD

-222 RGSNGVIMVTTKG
+222 RGSNGVVLVTTKG
-235 GFTTKP
+235 GFTSKP
-241 NITFKAQFGA
+241 NITFKAQFGV

-256 SLDLMNAE
+256 TLDLMDSG
-264 EFIRYRKSINAAGG
+264 EFIRYRNSYSY
-278 HLAHGNLPAYDE
+278 GNKDNGNVPQYDPTAYAE
-290 KLDPALYGVGTNWL
+290 STNWL
-304 DEISRVALY
+304 DEISRVAFY

-335 TDQQGVVKG
+335 TDQQGVIKD
-344 SGMSRVTTRLNLAYK
+344 SGMKRVTARLNLAYK
-359 IFKWMTLSY
+359 LFKWMTLSY

-380 RATIGG
+380 KANIGG

-392 AIYLSPLISPE
+392 AIYLSPLIKPE
-403 DNYNPI
+403 DNWNPLY
-409 FENGMYINNPAKT
+409 ENGVTINTPAKT
-422 IEMTENIQ
+422 IELNENIS
-430 DRHTTFNT
+430 DRHTTFHT
-438 AIVEIMPVSGMVIT
+438 SIVEVMPIKGMVIK

-487 GDAYRFSSENTIS
+487 GDAYRFSTENTIS
-500 YKKKLSRGHNLDALL
+500 YKRKFNRGHNIDALL
-515 GFTVSNESTNQISL
+515 GYTLSYESVNTLSL
-529 NAKGLLVDGLK
+529 NAKGLLVDALK

-548 SKENYAASSA
+548 SKENYTASSS
-558 NTKVVRESLLARFNY
+558 NTVTVRKSFLARFNY

-584 GRYDGSSNFADNHKW
+584 GRYDGSSNFAENNKW

-608 WNMKQENFLRRVKDI
+608 WNMKQENFLKRVKDI

-637 DAIPTYNSLEA
+637 DAIANYRSLEA
-648 YTSSTG
+648 YSSSTG

-663 AAYYLNRIANPDLT
+663 AAYYLSRIENPDLT
-677 WEKTFLANLGVDLS
+677 WEKTFLANVGLDLS
-691 VLDGRLKFT
+691 VLKGRLKFT
-700 AEAYTSYTKDLL
+700 LEGYTSYTKDLL
-712 LSVQVPQTTGF
+712 LSVQIPQTTGF
-723 NSRFTNLGKTT
+723 NSRFTNLGMTT
-734 NSGVELTIDSRNIDT
+734 NNGVELTIDSRNIDR
-749 KDFSWNT
+749 KNFSWTT

-763 RQMVEDIGHENYV
+763 SQMVRDIGNENYV
-776 ATLESWGNSK
+776 ATLSSWGSNSF
-786 YMMYGYR
+786 MMYGYK

-801 WGFEYAG
+801 WGFQYEG
-808 PWQNEEQLK
+808 PWQNLEQLERN
-817 QYYQESNTYVSSTL
+817 QYTHTYVSSTL
-831 ADKTD
+831 ASEGNLSS
-836 DAKVKTL
+836 L
-843 LGLPKYVDQDQN
+843 LGHPKYVDQNKD

-860 KDLVY
+860 KDLIY
-865 LGNSDPILYGGLNNT
+865 LGNSDPIVHGGLNNT

-886 KFTMYFIYSLGG
+886 KLSLYFTYSIGG
-898 SIYNWSEMF
+898 KIYNYSELF
-907 MGGGIVTNQYRY
+907 MGGGSITNQYRY
-919 MLDAWHPVRNPDS
+919 MLDCWHPVRNPDS
-932 WHPRPGKD
+932 MHPKAGVG

-953 SYLRLKTLSVAYT
+953 SYLRFKTLSFSYT
-966 LPFKRGNTFKDMTF
+966 YPFKKGKTFKDIMF
-980 TLTGDNLA
+980 SITGDNLA

-1025 SVQLRY
+1025 GVQLRY

>member
-1 MQIRFLRFMTLLLA
+1 MQKRFLRLITLIT
-15 SVLATGVVSAQ
+15 VLICTVTHVSAQ
-26 TRKITGQVVD
+26 TRKITGVVVD
-36 EMGIPL
+36 EMGLPL
-42 IGSVVASQDGKSGTM
+42 IGSVVASQDGKSGVM
-57 TDEKGAFSLNVR
+57 TDDKGAFSIDVR
-69 SNDQTVSVSFL
+69 SNDQTISVSFL
-80 GYLTQNVD
+80 GYLTQNAD
-88 ILGKSDIKIQLLPD
+88 IVGKSDLKVQLLPD

-222 RGSNGVIMVTTKG
+222 RGSNGVVLVTTKG
-235 GFTTKP
+235 GFTSKP
-241 NITFKAQFGA
+241 NITFKAQFGV

-256 SLDLMNAE
+256 TLDLMDSG
-264 EFIRYRKSINAAGG
+264 EFIRYRNSYSY
-278 HLAHGNLPAYDE
+278 GNKDNGNVPQYDPTAYAE
-290 KLDPALYGVGTNWL
+290 STNWL
-304 DEISRVALY
+304 DEISRVAFY

-335 TDQQGVVKG
+335 TDQQGVIKD
-344 SGMSRVTTRLNLAYK
+344 SGMKRVTARLNLAYK
-359 IFKWMTLSY
+359 LFKWMTLSY

-380 RATIGG
+380 KANIGG

-392 AIYLSPLISPE
+392 AIYLSPLIKPE
-403 DNYNPI
+403 DNWNPLY
-409 FENGMYINNPAKT
+409 ENGVTINTPAKT
-422 IEMTENIQ
+422 IELNENIS
-430 DRHTTFNT
+430 DRHTTFHT
-438 AIVEIMPVSGMVIT
+438 AIVEVMPIKGMVIK

-487 GDAYRFSSENTIS
+487 GDAYRFSTENTIS
-500 YKKKLSRGHNLDALL
+500 YKRKFNRGHNIDALL
-515 GFTVSNESTNQISL
+515 GYTLSYESVNTLSL
-529 NAKGLLVDGLK
+529 NAKGLLVDALK

-548 SKENYAASSA
+548 SKENYTASSS
-558 NTKVVRESLLARFNY
+558 NTVTVRKSFLARFNY

-584 GRYDGSSNFADNHKW
+584 GRYDGSSNFAENNKW

-608 WNMKQENFLRRVKDI
+608 WNMKQENFLKRVKDI

-637 DAIPTYNSLEA
+637 DAIANYRSLEA
-648 YTSSTG
+648 YSSSTG

-663 AAYYLNRIANPDLT
+663 AAYYLSRIENPDLT
-677 WEKTFLANLGVDLS
+677 WEKTFLANVGLDLS
-691 VLDGRLKFT
+691 VLKGRLKFT
-700 AEAYTSYTKDLL
+700 LEGYTSYTKDLL
-712 LSVQVPQTTGF
+712 LSVQIPQTTGF
-723 NSRFTNLGKTT
+723 NSRFTNLGMTT
-734 NSGVELTIDSRNIDT
+734 NNGVELTIDSRNIDR
-749 KDFSWNT
+749 KNFSWTT

-763 RQMVEDIGHENYV
+763 SQMVRDIGNENYV
-776 ATLESWGNSK
+776 ATLSSWGSNSF
-786 YMMYGYR
+786 MMYGYK

-801 WGFEYAG
+801 WGFQYEG
-808 PWQNEEQLK
+808 PWQNLEQLERN
-817 QYYQESNTYVSSTL
+817 QYTHTYVSSTL
-831 ADKTD
+831 ASEGNLSS
-836 DAKVKTL
+836 L
-843 LGLPKYVDQDQN
+843 LGHPKYVDQNKD

-860 KDLVY
+860 KDLIY
-865 LGNSDPILYGGLNNT
+865 LGNSDPIVHGGLNNT

-886 KFTMYFIYSLGG
+886 KLSLYFTYSIGG
-898 SIYNWSEMF
+898 KIYNYSELF
-907 MGGGIVTNQYRY
+907 MGGGSITNQYRY
-919 MLDAWHPVRNPDS
+919 MLDCWHPVRNPDS
-932 WHPRPGKD
+932 MHPKAGVG

-953 SYLRLKTLSVAYT
+953 SYLRFKTLSFSYT
-966 LPFKRGNTFKDMTF
+966 YPFKKGKTFKDIMF
-980 TLTGDNLA
+980 SITGDNLA

-1025 SVQLRY
+1025 GVQLRY

>member
-1 MQIRFLRFMTLLLA
+1 MQTRFLKVVALMLALLTA
-15 SVLATGVVSAQ
+15 GVASAQ
-26 TRKITGQVVD
+26 TRKITGTVVD
-36 EMGIPL
+36 EMGLPL
-42 IGSVVASQDGKSGTM
+42 IGSVVASQDGKSGAM
-57 TDEKGAFSLNVR
+57 TDDKGVFTLNVR

-80 GYLTQNVD
+80 GYLTQNVN
-88 ILGKSDIKIQLLPD
+88 IQGKTDIKVQMMPD

-113 GYGEVKKA
+113 GYGEVKKG

-129 VKMSDVKE
+129 VKMSDIKE

-151 AGVDIMST
+151 AGVDIMSS

-167 SIRIRGTRSITASNE
+167 SIRIRGTRSINASNE

-197 NDINSEDIESI
+197 NDINSDDIESI

-222 RGSNGVIMVTTKG
+222 RGANGVIMVTTKG
-235 GFTTKP
+235 GFTSKP
-241 NITFKAQFGA
+241 NIAFKAQFGV
-251 SQIAR
+251 SQIAKK
-256 SLDLMNAE
+256 LDVMNAE
-264 EFIRYRKSINAAGG
+264 EFIRYRRSINASSG
-278 HLAHGNLPAYDE
+278 HLGHGNLWQYDE
-290 KLDPALYGVGTNWL
+290 EYNPAKYGEGTNWL
-304 DEISRVALY
+304 DEITRVAAY

-335 TDQQGVVKG
+335 TDQQGVIKG
-344 SGMSRVTTRLNLAYK
+344 SGMSRVTGRLNLAYK
-359 IFKWMTLSY
+359 MFKWMTLSY

-380 RATIGG
+380 RANIGG
-386 TNIYNG
+386 NDRNNG

-403 DNYNPI
+403 DNWNPI
-409 FENGMYINNPAKT
+409 AETGAYINNPAKL
-422 IEMTENIQ
+422 IEMSENIV

-438 AIVEIMPVSGMVIT
+438 AIVDIMPIDGMVIT

-465 RFYPSYLPAKVEG
+465 RFNPSYLPAKAES
-478 EGAEAYRYE
+478 EGADAYRYE

-500 YKKKLSRGHNLDALL
+500 YKKKFSRGHNLDALL
-515 GFTVSNESTNQISL
+515 GFTVSDESTNLLAVS
-529 NAKGLLVDGLK
+529 AKGLLVDALK
-540 WNNMNGIS
+540 WNNLNQVA
-548 SKENYAASSA
+548 SKENYTVTSQ
-558 NTKVVRESLLARFNY
+558 NTRVVRESVLARLNY

-584 GRYDGSSNFADNHKW
+584 GRYDGSSNFAANHKW

-608 WNMKQENFLRRVKDI
+608 WNLKQEKFLRRVKDI
-623 DELSLRLSAGLTGN
+623 DELSFRLSAGLTGN
-637 DAIPTYNSLEA
+637 DAIAAYSSLER

-654 GYLFDGTQS
+654 GYLFDGSQATS
-663 AAYYLNRIANPDLT
+663 FYLTKLANPDLT
-677 WEKTFLANLGVDLS
+677 WEKTFLANAGIDLS

-700 AEAYTSYTKDLL
+700 VEAYTSYTKDLL
-712 LSVQVPQTTGF
+712 LKVQIPQTTGF
-723 NSRFTNLGKTT
+723 NERYSNLGKTT
-734 NSGVELTIDSRNIDT
+734 NNGVELTIDSRNIDT
-749 KDFSWNT
+749 KEFAWNT

-776 ATLESWGNSK
+776 PVLTSWPDK

-793 KGYPLNSL
+793 KNYPLNSL

-808 PWQNEEQLK
+808 PWQNEGQLQ
-817 QYYQESNTYVSSTL
+817 QYFIDSKTYVSSASVNK
-831 ADKTD
+831 ADSEN
-836 DAKVKTL
+836 VKTL
-843 LGLPKYVDQDQN
+843 LGLPKYVDQNHD
-855 GVLSE
+855 GSLTE
-860 KDLVY
+860 EDLVC
-865 LGNSDPILYGGLNNT
+865 LGNSDPVLYGGLNNV

-886 KFTMYFIYSLGG
+886 KFSFYFIYSLGG
-898 SIYNWSEMF
+898 QIYNYSELF
-907 MGGGIVTNQYRY
+907 MGGGTITNQYRY

-932 WHPRPGKD
+932 WHPRPSKEYG
-940 YNLMPSSRQVHDA
+940 LMPSSRQVHDA
-953 SYLRLKTLSVAYT
+953 SYLRLKTVSLAYT
-966 LPFKRGNTFKDMTF
+966 LPFRKGNMFKDMTF
-980 TLTGDNLA
+980 TLTGDNLV
-988 LWTKYNGFDP
+988 LWTRYNGFDP
-998 DVSTNSSNSTLRRVD
+998 DVSTSKDNSTLRRVD

-1025 SVQLRY
+1025 GVQLRY

>member
-1 MQIRFLRFMTLLLA
+1 MQTRFLKVVTLMLALLA
-15 SVLATGVVSAQ
+15 ASAASAQ
-26 TRKITGQVVD
+26 TRKITGTVVD

-42 IGSVVASQDGKSGTM
+42 IGSVVASQDGKSGAM
-57 TDEKGAFSLNVR
+57 TDDKGVFTLNVR

-80 GYLTQNVD
+80 GYRTQNVN
-88 ILGKSDIKIQLLPD
+88 IQGKTDIKVQMMPD

-129 VKMSDVKE
+129 VKMSDIKE

-197 NDINSEDIESI
+197 NDINSDDIESI

-251 SQIAR
+251 SQVAR
-256 SLDLMNAE
+256 TLDVMNAE
-264 EFIRYRKSINAAGG
+264 EFIRFRRYLNYGYKD
-278 HLAHGNLPAYDE
+278 HGNLPAYDE
-290 KLDPALYGVGTNWL
+290 KLDPAAYGAGTNWL
-304 DEISRVALY
+304 DEITRVAAY
-313 QNYNFSMSG
+313 QNYNFSISG

-328 YYTALGY
+328 YYSALGY
-335 TDQQGVVKG
+335 TDQQGVIKG

-359 IFKWMTLSY
+359 IFKWMTVSY

-380 RATIGG
+380 RASIGG

-403 DNYNPI
+403 DNWNPI
-409 FENGMYINNPAKT
+409 FENGVYFNNPAKT
-422 IEMTENIQ
+422 IEMVENIV

-438 AIVEIMPVSGMVIT
+438 AIVEIMPIKGMVIK

-457 MLYGRKDY
+457 MLYARKDY

-500 YKKKLSRGHNLDALL
+500 YKRKFSRGHNLDALL
-515 GFTVSNESTNQISL
+515 GFTVSTDLTNLLSL

-540 WNNMNGIS
+540 WNNMNGVA
-548 SKENYAASSA
+548 SKENYTASSS
-558 NTKVVRESLLARFNY
+558 NTKVVRESVLARFNY

-608 WNMKQENFLRRVKDI
+608 WNMKQEKFLRRVKDI

-637 DAIPTYNSLEA
+637 DAISTYRSLEA

-654 GYLFDGTQS
+654 GYMFGGTQPT
-663 AAYYLNRIANPDLT
+663 AYYINRIQNPDLT
-677 WEKTFLANLGVDLS
+677 WEKTFLANVGVDLS
-691 VLDGRLKFT
+691 VLKGRLKFT
-700 AEAYTSYTKDLL
+700 LEGYTSYTTDLL
-712 LSVQVPQTTGF
+712 LSVQIPQTTGF
-723 NSRFTNLGKTT
+723 NNRFTNLGKTT
-734 NSGVELTIDSRNIDT
+734 NNGVELSIDSRNIDT
-749 KDFSWNT
+749 KDFSWST

-763 RQMVEDIGHENYV
+763 RQMVENIGHENYV
-776 ATLESWGNSK
+776 TTLESWGNSK
-786 YMMYGYR
+786 YMMYGY
-793 KGYPLNSL
+793 KKDYPLNSL
-801 WGFEYAG
+801 WGFKYAG
-808 PWQNEEQLK
+808 PWQNEDQLQK
-817 QYYQESNTYVSSTL
+817 YYMDSKTYVSSTL
-831 ADKTD
+831 VDKTKPD
-836 DAKVKTL
+836 EVKSL
-843 LGLPKYVDQDQN
+843 LGLPKYVDRNND
-855 GVLSE
+855 GMLSE
-860 KDLVY
+860 KDLFY
-865 LGNSDPILYGGLNNT
+865 LGNSDPLLYGGLNNT
-880 FHWKNF
+880 FHWKNL
-886 KFTMYFIYSLGG
+886 KFSFYFVYSLGG
-898 SIYNWSEMF
+898 SIYNYSEMF
-907 MGGGIVTNQYRY
+907 MGGGKITNQYRY

-932 WHPRPGKD
+932 WHPRPNKD

-953 SYLRLKTLSVAYT
+953 SYLRLKTVSIAYT
-966 LPFKRGNTFKDMTF
+966 LPFKKGNIFKDMTF

-988 LWTKYNGFDP
+988 LWTAYNGFDP

-1025 SVQLRY
+1025 GVQLRY

>member
-1 MQIRFLRFMTLLLA
+1 MQNRFFRLITLMLALVLA
-15 SVLATGVVSAQ
+15 SGVMSAQ
-26 TRKITGQVVD
+26 TRKIIGQVVD
-36 EMGIPL
+36 EMGVPL
-42 IGSVVASQDGKSGTM
+42 IGSVVASQDGKSGAM
-57 TDEKGAFSLNVR
+57 TDDKGEFSLNVR
-69 SNDQTVSVSFL
+69 SNDQIVSVSFL

-88 ILGKSDIKIQLLPD
+88 IIGKNNVKVQMLPD

-113 GYGEVKKA
+113 GYGEVKKG

-129 VKMSDVKE
+129 VKMSDLKE

-197 NDINSEDIESI
+197 NDINPDDIESI

-235 GFTTKP
+235 GFTSKP
-241 NITFKAQFGA
+241 NIAFKAQFGV
-251 SQIAR
+251 SKVAR

-264 EFIRYRKSINAAGG
+264 EFIRFRKSINSVTG
-278 HLAHGNLPAYDE
+278 HLANTSLPLYDE
-290 KLDPALYGVGTNWL
+290 KLDPAAYGAGTNWL
-304 DEISRVALY
+304 DEITRVATY
-313 QNYNFSMSG
+313 QNYNFSISG

-328 YYTALGY
+328 YYSALGY
-335 TDQQGVVKG
+335 TDQQGVIKG

-359 IFKWMTLSY
+359 IFKWMTISY

-403 DNYNPI
+403 DNFNPI
-409 FENGMYINNPAKT
+409 FENGMYFNNPAKT
-422 IEMTENIQ
+422 IELTENIL

-438 AIVEIMPVSGMVIT
+438 AIVEIMPIQGMVIT

-457 MLYGRKDY
+457 MNYARKDY

-500 YKKKLSRGHNLDALL
+500 YKKKFSRGHNLDALL
-515 GFTVSNESTNQISL
+515 GFTFTNESTNLLSA

-540 WNNMNGIS
+540 WNNLNGIG
-548 SKENYAASSA
+548 SKENYTVSSA
-558 NTKVVRESLLARFNY
+558 NTATVRESLLARANY

-584 GRYDGSSNFADNHKW
+584 GRYDASSNFADNHKW

-608 WNMKQENFLRRVKDI
+608 WNMKQERFLRRAKDI

-637 DAIPTYNSLEA
+637 DAISTYRSLEA

-654 GYLFDGTQS
+654 GYLFGGTQMTS
-663 AAYYLNRIANPDLT
+663 YYLNRIANPDLT
-677 WEKTFLANLGVDLS
+677 WEKTFLANAGVDLS
-691 VLDGRLKFT
+691 VLKGRLKFT
-700 AEAYTSYTKDLL
+700 LEGYTSYTKDLL
-712 LSVQVPQTTGF
+712 LSVQIPQTTGF
-723 NSRFTNLGKTT
+723 NNRFSNLGKTT
-734 NSGVELTIDSRNIDT
+734 NNGVELTIDSRNIDT
-749 KDFSWNT
+749 KDFAWNT

-776 ATLESWGNSK
+776 TTLESWGNSK
-786 YMMYGYR
+786 YMMYGYK

-808 PWQNEEQLK
+808 PWQNEEQLQ
-817 QYYQESNTYVSSTL
+817 QYYVESSTYVSSTM
-831 ADKTD
+831 ADKTN
-836 DAKVKTL
+836 ASAVSSL
-843 LGLPKYVDQDQN
+843 LGLAKYVDQNNDGQ
-855 GVLSE
+855 LSE

-865 LGNSDPILYGGLNNT
+865 LGNSDPVLYGGLNNT
-880 FHWKNF
+880 FHWKNL
-886 KFTMYFIYSLGG
+886 KFSFYFIYSLGG
-898 SIYNWSEMF
+898 KIYNYSEMF

-953 SYLRLKTLSVAYT
+953 SYLRLKTVSIAYT
-966 LPFKRGNTFKDMTF
+966 LPFRKGNLFNDMTF

-988 LWTKYNGFDP
+988 LLTKYNGFDP
-998 DVSTNSSNSTLRRVD
+998 DVSTSGESTLRRVD

-1025 SVQLRY
+1025 GVQLRY

>member
-1 MQIRFLRFMTLLLA
+1 MQTRFLKVVTLMLALLA
-15 SVLATGVVSAQ
+15 ASVASAQ
-26 TRKITGQVVD
+26 TRKITGTVVD

-42 IGSVVASQDGKSGTM
+42 IGSVVASQDGKSGAM
-57 TDEKGAFSLNVR
+57 TDDKGVFTLNVR

-80 GYLTQNVD
+80 GYLTQNVN
-88 ILGKSDIKIQLLPD
+88 IQGKTDIKVQMMPD

-113 GYGEVKKA
+113 GYGEVKKG

-129 VKMSDVKE
+129 VKMSDIKE

-197 NDINSEDIESI
+197 TDINSDDIESI

-256 SLDLMNAE
+256 TLDVMNAE
-264 EFIRYRKSINAAGG
+264 EFIRYRKSINAAAG
-278 HLAHGNLPAYDE
+278 HLPGTSLPPYDQAYD
-290 KLDPALYGVGTNWL
+290 PAVYGEGTNWL
-304 DEISRVALY
+304 DEITRVAAY
-313 QNYNFSMSG
+313 QNYNFSISG

-328 YYTALGY
+328 YFSALGY

-359 IFKWMTLSY
+359 IFKWMTVSY
-368 RGSYTYQ
+368 RGSYTFQ

-380 RATIGG
+380 RAVIGG
-386 TNIYNG
+386 KDHSNG

-403 DNYNPI
+403 DNFNPI
-409 FENGMYINNPAKT
+409 SENGKYINNPAKT
-422 IEMTENIQ
+422 IEMNENIV

-438 AIVEIMPVSGMVIT
+438 AILEIRPVEGMVIT

-465 RFYPSYLPAKVEG
+465 QFYPSYLPAKVEG
-478 EGAEAYRYE
+478 EGADAFRQEN
-487 GDAYRFSSENTIS
+487 DAYRFSSENTIT
-500 YKKKLSRGHNLDALL
+500 YKKKFSRGHNLDALL
-515 GFTVSNESTNQISL
+515 GFTVSNETTNL
-529 NAKGLLVDGLK
+529 LAVRANGLLVDGLK
-540 WNNMNGIS
+540 WNNLNGIG
-548 SKENYAASSA
+548 SKENYTVSSV
-558 NTKVVRESLLARFNY
+558 NTRVVRESVLARVNY

-584 GRYDGSSNFADNHKW
+584 GRCDASSSFAANNKW

-608 WNMKQENFLRRVKDI
+608 WNMKQESFLRRVKDI

-637 DAIPTYNSLEA
+637 DAIAAYNSLERYA
-648 YTSSTG
+648 SSTG
-654 GYLFDGTQS
+654 GYLFGGSQATS
-663 AAYYLNRIANPDLT
+663 YYLDRIANPDLT
-677 WEKTFLANLGVDLS
+677 WEKTFLANAAVDLS
-691 VLDGRLKFT
+691 VLDGRLKVT
-700 AEAYTSYTKDLL
+700 VEAYSSFTNDLL
-712 LSVQVPQTTGF
+712 LKVQMPQVTGF
-723 NSRFTNLGKTT
+723 TERFTNLGRTT
-734 NSGVELTIDSRNIDT
+734 NNGVELSIDSRNIDT
-749 KDFSWNT
+749 KDFSWST

-763 RQMVEDIGHENYV
+763 RQMVEDVGHESHV
-776 ATLESWGNSK
+776 SALESWPSN
-786 YMMYGYR
+786 YMMYGY
-793 KGYPLNSL
+793 KKDYPLNSL

-808 PWQNEEQLK
+808 PWQNKEQLK
-817 QYYQESNTYVSSTL
+817 QYYIDSNTYVSSTT
-831 ADKTD
+831 AEKTETD
-836 DAKVKTL
+836 SERL
-843 LGLPKYVDQDQN
+843 LGLPKYVDQDNN
-855 GVLSE
+855 GMLTE

-865 LGNSDPILYGGLNNT
+865 LGNSDPVLYGGLNNV

-886 KFTMYFIYSLGG
+886 KFSCYFTYSIGG
-898 SIYNWSEMF
+898 SIYNYSELF
-907 MGGGIVTNQYRY
+907 MGGGLITNQYRY

-932 WHPRPGKD
+932 MHPRPSKD
-940 YNLMPSSRQVHDA
+940 YALMPSSRQVHDA

-966 LPFKRGNTFKDMTF
+966 LPFKRSNTFKDMTF
-980 TLTGDNLA
+980 TLTGDNLF
-988 LWTKYNGFDP
+988 LWSKYNGFDP
-998 DVSTNSSNSTLRRVD
+998 DVSTSKENSMLRRVD
-1013 MGAYPK
+1013 MGAYPR

-1025 SVQLRY
+1025 GVQLRY

>member
-1 MQIRFLRFMTLLLA
+1 MQKRLLRLIA
-15 SVLATGVVSAQ
+15 VISVVLFTAGIASAQ
-26 TRKITGQVVD
+26 TRKISGVVVD

-42 IGSVVASQDGKSGTM
+42 IGSVVASQDGKSGAM
-57 TDEKGAFSLNVR
+57 TDDQGKFVLNVR

-88 ILGKSDIKIQLLPD
+88 ILGKSDVRVQLLPD

-121 DLTGSVGS
+121 DLTGAVGS

-222 RGSNGVIMVTTKG
+222 RGSNGVVLVTTKG
-235 GFTTKP
+235 GFTSKP
-241 NITFKAQFGA
+241 NITFKAQMGA
-251 SQIAR
+251 SKIAR
-256 SLDLMNAE
+256 TLDLMNSS
-264 EFIRYRKSINAAGG
+264 EFIRYRNSYSYGYKDN
-278 HLAHGNLPAYDE
+278 GNVPQYDPTAYGE
-290 KLDPALYGVGTNWL
+290 GTNWL
-304 DEISRVALY
+304 DEISRVAMY
-313 QNYNFSMSG
+313 QNYNFSISG

-328 YYTALGY
+328 YYSALGY
-335 TDQQGVVKG
+335 TDQQGVIKG
-344 SGMSRVTTRLNLAYK
+344 SGMVRATGRLNLAYK
-359 IFKWMTLSY
+359 IFKWMTVSY
-368 RGSYTYQ
+368 RGSYSYQ

-380 RATIGG
+380 RANIGG

-392 AIYLSPLISPE
+392 AIYLSPLIKPE
-403 DNYNPI
+403 DNWNPLY
-409 FENGMYINNPAKT
+409 ENGVTINTPAKT
-422 IEMTENIQ
+422 IELNENIV

-438 AIVEIMPVSGMVIT
+438 AIIELMPISGMVIT

-487 GDAYRFSSENTIS
+487 GDAYRFSTENTIS
-500 YKKKLSRGHNLDALL
+500 YKKKLSRGHNIDALL
-515 GFTVSNESTNQISL
+515 GFTASKELVNTFSL
-529 NAKGLLVDGLK
+529 NAKGLLVDALK

-548 SKENYAASSA
+548 SKENYTASTS
-558 NTKVVRESLLARFNY
+558 NTKTIRESLLARFNY

-584 GRYDGSSNFADNHKW
+584 GRYDGSSNFAENNKW

-608 WNMKQENFLRRVKDI
+608 WNLKQENFLKRTKEI
-623 DELSLRLSAGLTGN
+623 DELALRLSAGLTGN
-637 DAIPTYNSLEA
+637 DAISNYRSLEA
-648 YTSSTG
+648 YSSTTG

-663 AAYYLNRIANPDLT
+663 AAYYISRIANPDLT
-677 WEKTFLANLGVDLS
+677 WEKTFLANIGLDLS
-691 VLDGRLKFT
+691 VLNDRLKFT
-700 AEAYTSYTKDLL
+700 LEGYASYTKDLL
-712 LSVQVPQTTGF
+712 LSVQIPQTTGF
-723 NSRFTNLGKTT
+723 NSRFTNLGRTT
-734 NSGVELTIDSRNIDT
+734 NNGVELTIDSRNIDT
-749 KDFSWNT
+749 KDFSWST

-763 RQMVEDIGHENYV
+763 SQMVKDIGNENYV
-776 ATLESWGNSK
+776 ATLSSWGSNS
-786 YMMYGYR
+786 YMMYGYK

-801 WGFEYAG
+801 WGFQYEG
-808 PWQNEEQLK
+808 PWQNLEQLERN
-817 QYYQESNTYVSSTL
+817 QYTKTYVSSTL
-831 ADKTD
+831 ASESNLSS
-836 DAKVKTL
+836 L
-843 LGLPKYVDQDQN
+843 LGHPKYADQN
-855 GVLSE
+855 KDGVLSE
-860 KDLVY
+860 KDLIY

-886 KFTMYFIYSLGG
+886 KLAIYFTYSLGG
-898 SIYNWSEMF
+898 RIYNYSELF
-907 MGGGIVTNQYRY
+907 MGGGSITNQYRY
-919 MLDAWHPVRNPDS
+919 MLDCWHPVRNPDS
-932 WHPRPGKD
+932 WHPRAGTG

-953 SYLRLKTLSVAYT
+953 SYLRLKTASLSYT
-966 LPFKRGNTFKDMTF
+966 LPFKKGKTFKDIMF
-980 TLTGDNLA
+980 TLTGDNLL
-988 LWTKYNGFDP
+988 LWTEYNGFDP

-1019 ARMVVL
+1019 ARMVVFG
-1025 SVQLRY
+1025 VQLRY

>member
-1 MQIRFLRFMTLLLA
+1 MLTLVLA
-15 SVLATGVVSAQ
+15 SGVVSAQ

-36 EMGIPL
+36 EMGVPL
-42 IGSVVASQDGKSGTM
+42 IGSVVASQDGKSGAM
-57 TDEKGAFSLNVR
+57 TDDKGQFSLNVR

-88 ILGKSDIKIQLLPD
+88 IAGKTDIKVQLLPD

-121 DLTGSVGS
+121 DLTGSVGN
-129 VKMSDVKE
+129 VKMSDIKE
-137 APGLSVDQALQGRI
+137 ATGLNVDQALQGRI

-197 NDINSEDIESI
+197 TDINSDDIESI

-251 SQIAR
+251 SKIAR
-256 SLDLMNAE
+256 TLDVMNAE
-264 EFIRYRKSINAAGG
+264 EFIRYRKSINPSAG
-278 HLAHGNLPAYDE
+278 HLPGTSLPAYDQA
-290 KLDPALYGVGTNWL
+290 LDPAGYGEGTNWL
-304 DEISRVALY
+304 DEISRVAAY
-313 QNYNFSMSG
+313 QNYNFSISG

-328 YYTALGY
+328 YFSALGY

-344 SGMSRVTTRLNLAYK
+344 SGMSRVTSRLNLAYK
-359 IFKWMTLSY
+359 IFKWMTVSY
-368 RGSYTYQ
+368 RGSYTFQ

-380 RATIGG
+380 RANIGG
-386 TNIYNG
+386 TSHSDG

-403 DNYNPI
+403 DNFNPI
-409 FENGMYINNPAKT
+409 SENGKYINNPAKT
-422 IEMTENIQ
+422 IEMNENIV

-438 AIVEIMPVSGMVIT
+438 AIVEIRPLDGMVIT

-478 EGAEAYRYE
+478 EGADAYRYE
-487 GDAYRFSSENTIS
+487 GDAYRISSENTIS
-500 YKKKLSRGHNLDALL
+500 YKKKFSRGHNLDALL
-515 GFTVSNESTNQISL
+515 GFTVSNESTNL
-529 NAKGLLVDGLK
+529 MAVTANGLLVDDLK
-540 WNNMNGIS
+540 WNNLNGIA
-548 SKENYAASSA
+548 SKENYTVSSA
-558 NTKVVRESLLARFNY
+558 NTKVVRESVLARFNY

-584 GRYDGSSNFADNHKW
+584 GRCDASSSFAANNKW

-608 WNMKQENFLRRVKDI
+608 WNMKQENFLRRAKDI

-637 DAIPTYNSLEA
+637 DAIAAYNSLERYA
-648 YTSSTG
+648 SSTG
-654 GYLFDGTQS
+654 GYIFGGTQATS
-663 AAYYLNRIANPDLT
+663 YYLDRIANPDLT
-677 WEKTFLANLGVDLS
+677 WEKTFLANAAVDLS
-691 VLDGRLKFT
+691 VLKGRLKFT
-700 AEAYTSYTKDLL
+700 AEVYSSYTKDLL
-712 LSVQVPQTTGF
+712 LKVQVPQVTGF
-723 NSRFTNLGKTT
+723 TERFTNLGMTT
-734 NSGVELTIDSRNIDT
+734 NKGVELTIDSRNIDT
-749 KDFSWNT
+749 KDFSWST
-756 TFTISHN
+756 TFTVSHN
-763 RQMVEDIGHENYV
+763 RQMVEDIGHENHV
-776 ATLESWGNSK
+776 AALESWGNSK
-786 YMMYGYR
+786 YMMYGY
-793 KGYPLNSL
+793 KKEYPLNSL

-808 PWQNEEQLK
+808 PWQNKEQLK
-817 QYYQESNTYVSSTL
+817 QYYIDSDTYVSSTI
-831 ADKTD
+831 AAKTEKD
-836 DAKVKTL
+836 SEML
-843 LGLPKYVDQDQN
+843 LGLPKYVDQDN
-855 GVLSE
+855 DGVLSE

-865 LGNSDPILYGGLNNT
+865 LGNSDPILHGGLNNV
-880 FHWKNF
+880 FHWKNL
-886 KFTMYFIYSLGG
+886 KFSFYFTYSLGG
-898 SIYNWSEMF
+898 SIYNYSELF
-907 MGGGIVTNQYRY
+907 MGGGIITNQYRY

-932 WHPRPGKD
+932 WHPRPSKD

-953 SYLRLKTLSVAYT
+953 SYLRLKTVSVAYT
-966 LPFKRGNTFKDMTF
+966 LPFKRSNTFKDMTF
-980 TLTGDNLA
+980 TLTGDNLV

-998 DVSTNSSNSTLRRVD
+998 DVSTSGESTLRRVD

-1019 ARMVVL
+1019 ARMVVFG
-1025 SVQLRY
+1025 VQLRY

>member
-1 MQIRFLRFMTLLLA
+1 MQTRFLKVVTMMLALLVA
-15 SVLATGVVSAQ
+15 SAASAQ
-26 TRKITGQVVD
+26 TRKITGTVVD

-42 IGSVVASQDGKSGTM
+42 IGSVVASQDGKSGAM
-57 TDEKGAFSLNVR
+57 TDDKGVFTLNVR

-80 GYLTQNVD
+80 GYLTQNVN
-88 ILGKSDIKIQLLPD
+88 IQGKTDIKVQMMPD

-129 VKMSDVKE
+129 VKMSDIKE

-197 NDINSEDIESI
+197 NDINSDDIESI

-251 SQIAR
+251 SQVAR
-256 SLDLMNAE
+256 TLDVMNAE
-264 EFIRYRKSINAAGG
+264 EFIRFRRYLNYGYKD
-278 HLAHGNLPAYDE
+278 HGNLPAYDE
-290 KLDPALYGVGTNWL
+290 KLDPAAYGAGTNWL
-304 DEISRVALY
+304 DEITRVAAY
-313 QNYNFSMSG
+313 QNYNFSISG

-328 YYTALGY
+328 YYSALGY
-335 TDQQGVVKG
+335 TDQQGVIKG

-359 IFKWMTLSY
+359 IFKWMTVSY

-380 RATIGG
+380 RASIGG

-403 DNYNPI
+403 DNWNPI
-409 FENGMYINNPAKT
+409 FENGVYFNNPAKT
-422 IEMTENIQ
+422 IEMVENIV

-438 AIVEIMPVSGMVIT
+438 AIVEIMPIKGMVIK

-457 MLYGRKDY
+457 MLYARKDY

-487 GDAYRFSSENTIS
+487 GDAYRFSSENTVS
-500 YKKKLSRGHNLDALL
+500 YKRKFSRGHNLDALL
-515 GFTVSNESTNQISL
+515 GFTVSTDLTNLLSL

-540 WNNMNGIS
+540 WNNMNGVA
-548 SKENYAASSA
+548 SKENYTASSS
-558 NTKVVRESLLARFNY
+558 NTKVVRESVLARFNY

-608 WNMKQENFLRRVKDI
+608 WNMKQEKFLRRVKDI

-637 DAIPTYNSLEA
+637 DAISTYRSLEA

-654 GYLFDGTQS
+654 GYMFGGTQPT
-663 AAYYLNRIANPDLT
+663 AYYINRIQNPDLT
-677 WEKTFLANLGVDLS
+677 WEKTFLANVGVDLS
-691 VLDGRLKFT
+691 VLKGRLKFT
-700 AEAYTSYTKDLL
+700 LEGYMSYTTDLL
-712 LSVQVPQTTGF
+712 LSVQIPQTTGF
-723 NSRFTNLGKTT
+723 NNRFTNLGKTT
-734 NSGVELTIDSRNIDT
+734 NNGVELSIDSRNIDT
-749 KDFSWNT
+749 KDFSWST

-763 RQMVEDIGHENYV
+763 RQMVENIGHENYV
-776 ATLESWGNSK
+776 TTLESWGNSK
-786 YMMYGYR
+786 YMMYGY
-793 KGYPLNSL
+793 KKDYPLNSL
-801 WGFEYAG
+801 WGFKYAG
-808 PWQNEEQLK
+808 PWQNEDQLQK
-817 QYYQESNTYVSSTL
+817 YYMDSKTYVSSTL
-831 ADKTD
+831 VDK
-836 DAKVKTL
+836 AKPDEVKSL
-843 LGLPKYVDQDQN
+843 LGLPKYVDRNND
-855 GVLSE
+855 GMLSE
-860 KDLVY
+860 KDLFY
-865 LGNSDPILYGGLNNT
+865 LGNSDPLLYGGLNNT
-880 FHWKNF
+880 FHWKNL
-886 KFTMYFIYSLGG
+886 KFSFYFVYSLGG
-898 SIYNWSEMF
+898 SIYNYSEMF
-907 MGGGIVTNQYRY
+907 MGGGKITNQYRY

-932 WHPRPGKD
+932 WHPRPSID

-953 SYLRLKTLSVAYT
+953 SYLRLKTVSIAYT
-966 LPFKRGNTFKDMTF
+966 LPFKKGNIFKDMTF

-988 LWTKYNGFDP
+988 LWTAYNGFDP

-1025 SVQLRY
+1025 GVQLRY